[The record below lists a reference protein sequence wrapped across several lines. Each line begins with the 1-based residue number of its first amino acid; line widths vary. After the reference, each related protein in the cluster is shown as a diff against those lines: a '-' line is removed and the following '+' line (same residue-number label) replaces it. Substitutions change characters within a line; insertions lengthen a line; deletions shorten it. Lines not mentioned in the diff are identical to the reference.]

1 MKTRGSAVRVAC
13 FSGNAVPR
21 IYGAFEKMEELVKGF
36 ENIIESEYYYD
47 NDTTNWSASRLL
59 HKTLKSF

>member
-21 IYGAFEKMEELVKGF
+21 ISGAFEKMEELVKGF
-36 ENIIESEYYYD
+36 ENIIESEY
-47 NDTTNWSASRLL
+47 
-59 HKTLKSF
+59 